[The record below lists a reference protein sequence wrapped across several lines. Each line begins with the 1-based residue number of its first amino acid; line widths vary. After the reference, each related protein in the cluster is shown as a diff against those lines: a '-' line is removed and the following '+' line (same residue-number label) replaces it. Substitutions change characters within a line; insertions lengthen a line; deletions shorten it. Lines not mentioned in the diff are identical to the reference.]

1 MYISE
6 EQKMLEK
13 IDADFRKK
21 IKEAKAFMKDTLEG
35 KSAFQKLEAI
45 EELPKVQQ
53 STYKSRLLK
62 IENGVLI
69 RSRTPSETVFI
80 PAGVTEI
87 GNEAFKLPKHL
98 NTNIIFP
105 DGLKKIGVSA
115 FEDCGDILN
124 MDVKDPDLCY
134 YEGIWK
140 DDVFGQFSRGFSQ
153 FPSSLEEI
161 GDYAFRN
168 FVQNANGFRDEPLM
182 EYLILPQSLKYIGKG
197 AFIDSGIGAAY
208 IAGPQTVSEYCFSK
222 SGLRKV
228 VFGNNVKFIERIAFD
243 ACNRLEKIIFGKN
256 IKEIGDYAFSYCI
269 ALKKLELP
277 SSLIKIG
284 KGTFSEC
291 GRLTS
296 VELPDSVT
304 EIGENAFSKCKD
316 LKKVKI
322 GKGLTV
328 IPECC
333 FSNCSKLKEV
343 IIPDTV
349 IQIAHNAFKNC
360 SNFTIIG
367 NIGSPAEQFA
377 KENNIKFEAI

>member
-69 RSRTPSETVFI
+69 SSRTPSETVFI

-87 GNEAFKLPKHL
+87 GKDAFKAPKHL
-98 NTNIIFP
+98 NTKIVFP
-105 DGLKKIGVSA
+105 EGLKKIGVSA
-115 FEDCGDILN
+115 FEDCHDILEI
-124 MDVKDPDLCY
+124 DTKDSDLCY
-134 YEGIWK
+134 YEGIGK

-161 GDYAFRN
+161 GENAFRSFGDN
-168 FVQNANGFRDEPLM
+168 SHGFGQRLM
-182 EYLILPQSLKYIGKG
+182 EYLILPQSLKKLGKGAFEDAGIRAIYIAGPQAISERCFQGSGLRKVILGDNVKTIESVAFGSCSRLEKVVFGRNIKVIGDWAFDYCLSLKKVVFPDSLEKIGKG
-197 AFIDSGIGAAY
+197 AFD
-208 IAGPQTVSEYCFSK
+208 
-222 SGLRKV
+222 
-228 VFGNNVKFIERIAFD
+228 D
-243 ACNRLEKIIFGKN
+243 
-256 IKEIGDYAFSYCI
+256 
-269 ALKKLELP
+269 
-277 SSLIKIG
+277 
-284 KGTFSEC
+284 C
-291 GRLTS
+291 GRLTNI
-296 VELPDSVT
+296 EIPDSVT

-322 GKGLTV
+322 GKGLTA

-333 FSNCSKLKEV
+333 FSNCSKLNEI

-349 IQIAHNAFKNC
+349 IRIAQNAFKNC

-367 NIGSPAEQFA
+367 NIGSSAEQFA